1 MAITLIATKF
11 SRVVSSIA
19 LYCFAQSSF
28 ADLAIG
34 QTAPEFSAIDVNGK
48 SHKLSDYKG
57 KTVVLEWVNPGCP
70 FVKKHY
76 AASSNMQATQKQA
89 LTRANVVWLA
99 INSTEKNHADYLAP
113 AALGAWMK
121 QHGAQTSGVLMD
133 ESGDIG
139 KAYGAKTTPHMY
151 IIGPQGQLVYAGGI
165 DSIRSASAADIP
177 KASNFV
183 NLALAELGAGK
194 VITTPTSI
202 PYGCS
207 VKYKN

>member
-1 MAITLIATKF
+1 MYC
-11 SRVVSSIA
+11 VA

-34 QTAPEFSAIDVNGK
+34 QTEPEFLAVDVNGK

-76 AASSNMQATQKQA
+76 VASSNMQATQKQA
-89 LTRANVVWLA
+89 LARANVVWLA

-121 QHGAQTSGVLMD
+121 QNGAQTSGVLLD

-139 KAYGAKTTPHMY
+139 KAYSAKTTPHMY
-151 IIGPQGQLVYAGGI
+151 IISPQGRLVYAGGI
-165 DSIRSASAADIP
+165 DNIRSASAADIP
-177 KASNFV
+177 KASNVV
-183 NLALAELGAGK
+183 NAALAELGAGK
-194 VITTPTSI
+194 TITTPTSI
-202 PYGCS
+202 PYGCL
-207 VKYKN
+207 VKFKS